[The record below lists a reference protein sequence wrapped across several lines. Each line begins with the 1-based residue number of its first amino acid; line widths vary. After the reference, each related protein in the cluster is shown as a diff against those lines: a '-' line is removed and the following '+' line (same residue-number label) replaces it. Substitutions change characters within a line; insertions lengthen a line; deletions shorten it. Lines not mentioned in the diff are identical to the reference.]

1 MKRRITKQQLM
12 GGATALGGMIV
23 GAIVGIAVQVGIES
37 TGLLGPSVDQLLSEQ
52 DSNFSEIHE
61 HLDTLQQSAGDS
73 EIGEELRALAALIER
88 QDELRKDASA
98 ELEYLGGQV
107 ASLKDESL
115 SERGYAGGADFW
127 LAPGES
133 VNVGDDRHVIGVV
146 RTWNTAVDVVMNG
159 KKSRLSVGDAL
170 NTDDCTVFFK
180 QAVKRDDGRVGFDV
194 ACG

>member
-1 MKRRITKQQLM
+1 MV
-12 GGATALGGMIV
+12 V
-23 GAIVGIAVQVGIES
+23 GAVVGIAVQVGIES
-37 TGLLGPSVDQLLSEQ
+37 TGLLGPSVDELLSEQ

-61 HLDTLQQSAGDS
+61 HLDTLQQSAGDT

-107 ASLKDESL
+107 ASLKEESL

-146 RTWNTAVDVVMNG
+146 RTWNTAVDIVMNG
-159 KKSRLSVGDAL
+159 QKSRLSVGDAVS
-170 NTDDCTVFFK
+170 TDSCTVFFK

>member
-1 MKRRITKQQLM
+1 MKKRFSKQQLM
-12 GGATALGGMIV
+12 GGASALGGMIV

-37 TGLLGPSVDQLLSEQ
+37 TGILGPSVDELLSEQ
-52 DSNFSEIHE
+52 ESNFGEIHTR
-61 HLDTLQQSAGDS
+61 LDTLRQTAGDT

-88 QDELRKDASA
+88 QDELRKEASS
-98 ELEYLGGQV
+98 ELVFLGGQV
-107 ASLKDESL
+107 SSLKEESL
-115 SERGYAGGADFW
+115 SERGHAGGADFW

-133 VNVGDDRHVIGVV
+133 VNVGDNRHVIGVV

-159 KKSRLSVGDAL
+159 KKSRLSVGDAVS
-170 NTDDCTVFFK
+170 TDDCTVFFK

>member
-1 MKRRITKQQLM
+1 MKKRVTKQQLM
-12 GGATALGGMIV
+12 GGATALGGMVV
-23 GAIVGIAVQVGIES
+23 GAVVGIAVQVGIES
-37 TGLLGPSVDQLLSEQ
+37 TGLLGPSVDELLSEQ

-61 HLDTLQQSAGDS
+61 HLDTLQQSAGDT

-107 ASLKDESL
+107 ASLKEESL

-146 RTWNTAVDVVMNG
+146 RTWNTAVDIVMNG
-159 KKSRLSVGDAL
+159 QKSRLSVGDAVS
-170 NTDDCTVFFK
+170 TDSCTVFFK

>member
-1 MKRRITKQQLM
+1 MKKRLTKQQLM
-12 GGATALGGMIV
+12 GGATALGGMVV
-23 GAIVGIAVQVGIES
+23 GAIVGIAVQVGVES
-37 TGLLGPSVDQLLSEQ
+37 TGMLGPSVDELLSYQE
-52 DSNFSEIHE
+52 SNFGEIHTR
-61 HLDTLQQSAGDS
+61 LDTLRQSAGDS
-73 EIGEELRALAALIER
+73 EVGDELRALAALIER
-88 QDELRKDASA
+88 QDELRKEASS
-98 ELEYLGGQV
+98 ELAYLGGQV

-115 SERGYAGGADFW
+115 SERGFAGGADFW

-133 VNVGDDRHVIGVV
+133 VNVGDNRHVIGVV

-159 KKSRLSVGDAL
+159 KKSRLSVGDAV

>member
-1 MKRRITKQQLM
+1 MKKRITKQQLM

-37 TGLLGPSVDQLLSEQ
+37 TGLLGPSVDLLLSEQ
-52 DSNFSEIHE
+52 DSNFSEIHK

-73 EIGEELRALAALIER
+73 EIGAEIRALAALIER

-107 ASLKDESL
+107 ASFKDDSL

-170 NTDDCTVFFK
+170 STDDCTVFFK